1 MKKLLITSAF
11 ATLLMASTPAF
22 ADLMDN
28 KTAPENQEVD
38 LYEAMQEE
46 FATLPADKQELVKK
60 TAAENRN
67 DIEAAFKK
75 IKPLREEL
83 RAIVTA
89 PSFDKKS
96 FLEKTKQVQDI
107 ISQLRSGNVVRIA
120 DLAEKLNA
128 NERNVLVGILTGN
141 PQPVN
146 KDKKTK

>member
-22 ADLMDN
+22 ADLMDR
-28 KTAPENQEVD
+28 KAAPEDQEVD

-60 TAAENRN
+60 TAAENRK

-89 PSFDKKS
+89 PSFDKKA
-96 FLEKTKQVQDI
+96 FLAKTQQVQELLG
-107 ISQLRSGNVVRIA
+107 QLRSGNVSRIA
-120 DLAEKLNA
+120 DLAEKLTA
-128 NERNVLVGILTGN
+128 DERNVLVGILTGN
-141 PQPVN
+141 PQAAN
-146 KDKKTK
+146 KDKKAK